1 MKNLPDRRLL
11 LEKARQIL
19 GGIIDENNQAVFTNR
34 YGRHYMD
41 DWDWF
46 QGVALFGVYT
56 YYRQTGEQAALD
68 YLIQWFDTHI
78 KKGLPVKNV
87 NSMAPCLTLSYLWE
101 ETGKAEY
108 LAICREW
115 ADYAMNGLPR
125 TPEGGMQHITIDSP
139 NEGQLWDDTLY
150 VAVLFL
156 ARMGQL
162 DNHPEYVHESVRQ
175 FLVHIKYLTD
185 VTTGLFFH
193 GWSFPRLDH
202 FARARWGR
210 GNAWY
215 TAGLVDYLDMAEID
229 PGVRMFLI
237 STLDRQVEALAKY
250 QTKDGM
256 WRTLI
261 DQEDSYEE
269 SSATAGFAYGI
280 LKAARLGYLPAERA
294 EMGVRALHAVLDKI
308 DEHGILQGVSAGTRL
323 YDDLDTYRTIRV
335 NAQPYGQSM
344 ALLAITEALRTAPD
358 AP

>member
-1 MKNLPDRRLL
+1 MINLPSRSLL
-11 LEKARQIL
+11 LEKARLIL

-34 YGRHYMD
+34 EGRHYMD

-56 YYRQTGEQAALD
+56 YYRQTGEKAALD
-68 YLIQWFDTHI
+68 YLVSWFDTHI

-101 ETGKAEY
+101 ETGREDY

-115 ADYAMNGLPR
+115 AEYAVTSLPR

-150 VAVLFL
+150 MVVLFL

-162 DNHPEYVHESVRQ
+162 DGKPDYVHESVRQ
-175 FLVHIKYLTD
+175 FLVHVKYLAD

-193 GWSFPRLDH
+193 GWSFIRLDH
-202 FARARWGR
+202 FARALWGR

-237 STLDRQVEALAKY
+237 STLDRQTEALEKF
-250 QTKDGM
+250 QTANGL

-261 DQEDSYEE
+261 DQEDAYEE

-280 LKAARLGYLPAERA
+280 LKAARLGYIPAVRA
-294 EMGVRALHAVLDKI
+294 QMGVRALHAVLDKI
-308 DEHGILQGVSAGTRL
+308 DANGILMGVSAGTRL
-323 YDDLDTYRTIRV
+323 YDNLDAYRSIRV

-344 ALLAITEALRTAPD
+344 ALLAITEALRMAPET
-358 AP
+358 P

>member
-1 MKNLPDRRLL
+1 MLNLPGRELL

-56 YYRQTGEQAALD
+56 YYRETGAQEAKD
-68 YLIQWFDTHI
+68 YLIRWFDTHI

-101 ETGKAEY
+101 ETGREDY

-115 ADYAMNGLPR
+115 AEYAMTGLPR
-125 TPEGGMQHITIDSP
+125 TAEGGLQHITIDSP

-150 VAVLFL
+150 MTVLFL
-156 ARMGQL
+156 ARMGAL
-162 DNHPEYVHESVRQ
+162 DDKPDYVHESVRQ

-193 GWSFPRLDH
+193 GWSFLRMDH

-215 TAGLVDYLDMAEID
+215 TAGLVDYLDMADIN
-229 PGVRMFLI
+229 PGVKMFLV
-237 STLDRQVEALAKY
+237 STLDRQVEALAEY
-250 QTKDGM
+250 QTENGM

-261 DQEDSYEE
+261 DHEDSYEE

-280 LKAARLGYLPAERA
+280 LKAARLGHLPAERA
-294 EMGVRALHAVLDKI
+294 QMGVKALHAVLNKI
-308 DEHGILQGVSAGTRL
+308 DENGILQGVSAGTRL
-323 YDDLDTYRTIRV
+323 YDDLDAYRNIRV

-344 ALLAITEALRTAPD
+344 ALLAITEALRTAT
-358 AP
+358 